1 MNEKYEELLRGLP
14 AEVQD
19 ELKGAA
25 TQEEV
30 MAVLSKHAVPLPDE
44 ALEAVAGGVDW
55 DRITTRPIY

>member
-44 ALEAVAGGVDW
+44 VLEGVAGGFSWAEVK
-55 DRITTRPIY
+55 PV

>member
-1 MNEKYEELLRGLP
+1 MNEKYEELFRGLP

-30 MAVLSKHAVPLPDE
+30 MTVLSKHAVPLPDE
-44 ALEAVAGGVDW
+44 ALELVAGGFSWAEVK
-55 DRITTRPIY
+55 PV

>member
-44 ALEAVAGGVDW
+44 TLELVAGGFSWAEVK
-55 DRITTRPIY
+55 PV

>member
-1 MNEKYEELLRGLP
+1 MNEKYEELLCGLP

-30 MAVLSKHAVPLPDE
+30 MAVLSKHAVPLPD
-44 ALEAVAGGVDW
+44 AILEGVAGGFSWAEVK
-55 DRITTRPIY
+55 PV